1 MRTCRNVLLF
11 MLGTRAFQISTDNI
25 VVTLN
30 DHGIE
35 RIEPDTWRGP
45 YTVSSYMQSSLP
57 PVEINSIRNAPVSK
71 NTSTDSIGKD
81 PLSETAAPK
90 KETHD
95 TSQKQ
100 LKMPRLESA
109 YHEDPSESPYKE
121 ITSDLSECNILVV
134 AHHITPEKE
143 KKLRRK
149 IQQKGGYLQYVYRNV
164 FSGLSVCKLSQKEI
178 SAILSDLSTMQISL
192 EANAQY
198 TLAYKQTNLP
208 DNFYTVLNS
217 QQKLFNI
224 QWLDGFVNRHIRN
237 GYLVK
242 KSSLFKWYRNMYF
255 PLQSNYT
262 GKGVSIEILDADIGQ
277 IHREVE
283 GRVEIVRMRPQHQPS
298 AHPTSVI
305 TVAAGTKT
313 GLAKEA
319 EVILHPVFRYGTAYL
334 SDILH
339 VLDGISVG
347 GTQKVILLP
356 FTGNKSAILDTSLK
370 MFYDANIP
378 VVVAAGNS
386 SLPACSYSPARSK
399 YTITIGSLSDSLN
412 PDEWSNTGDCVDAYA
427 PGMATV
433 GEVSE
438 SSLSVEY
445 GQREG
450 TSISAAYIAG
460 YVAVLMQSKP
470 MSVSQM
476 RKHLQEKVSSS
487 MLALLTGGTDNIIVP
502 SNFIYYSILT
512 DVLIVITPVVIITW
526 AAILYRKRAYKK
538 DPFIKKKARPARSA
552 G

>member
-1 MRTCRNVLLF
+1 MRACRNVLLF

-90 KETHD
+90 KEAHD

-109 YHEDPSESPYKE
+109 YHEDPIESPYKE
-121 ITSDLSECNILVV
+121 ITSDLSECNILVL

-178 SAILSDLSTMQISL
+178 SAVLSDLSTMQISL

-208 DNFYTVLNS
+208 DNFYTMLNS
-217 QQKLFNI
+217 QQRLFNI

-339 VLDGISVG
+339 VLDGISVS

-386 SLPACSYSPARSK
+386 SLPACNYSPARSK

-460 YVAVLMQSKP
+460 YVAVLMQRKP

-512 DVLIVITPVVIITW
+512 DALIVITPVVIITW